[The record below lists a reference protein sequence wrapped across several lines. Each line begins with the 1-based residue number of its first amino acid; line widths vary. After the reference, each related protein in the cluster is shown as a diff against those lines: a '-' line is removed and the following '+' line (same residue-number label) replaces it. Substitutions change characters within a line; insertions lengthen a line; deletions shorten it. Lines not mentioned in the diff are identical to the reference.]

1 MIRSG
6 IAVFRRHRASS
17 KLTKGVKIKKS
28 FAPSISSIRLF
39 SGTDSSSEDNNETN
53 SNTIDKPRKNRVL
66 IHPKTK
72 DGIRHVELNRP
83 EKMNSLD
90 MDMFHSIAAAAKQ
103 MRNDKHVRV
112 VIISGKGRA
121 FCSGLDVKS
130 IIRPSTEH
138 GRLPMT
144 KINRLLERP
153 SGYGSDADADDHDDD
168 GDGDGEDAE
177 SNSGKSVEVDPIA
190 MGNLCQD
197 ICYLW
202 RDVPVPVIAVLNGI
216 CFGGGFQLALGADMR
231 YSTPDCKLSIMES
244 KWGMIPDMG
253 ASVTLRE
260 LVRIDVAKELTYTG
274 KIISGSE
281 AEELGLVTRCCDD
294 PMEEAWSVAR
304 SIASKSP
311 DCVAA
316 AKIMYQSTWTASE
329 KECLEMETKLQKQML
344 PSYNQ
349 TSASLKNFGVD
360 LPYMDRKDLDK

>member
-1 MIRSG
+1 MICSG
-6 IAVFRRHRASS
+6 IAVFRHGHQVSS
-17 KLTKGVKIKKS
+17 KLTKGRVKIQKN
-28 FAPSISSIRLF
+28 FAQSISSIRF
-39 SGTDSSSEDNNETN
+39 FGSTDSSSNNHQENSNNNER
-53 SNTIDKPRKNRVL
+53 RKNRVL

-103 MRNDKHVRV
+103 MRNEKDIRA

-121 FCSGLDVKS
+121 FCTGLDVKS
-130 IIRPSTEH
+130 IVKPSAEH

-144 KINRLLERP
+144 KIKRLLERP
-153 SGYGSDADADDHDDD
+153 SGYGSETDPDD
-168 GDGDGEDAE
+168 GDT
-177 SNSGKSVEVDPIA
+177 DPIA
-190 MGNLCQD
+190 MGNLAQD

-202 RDVPVPVIAVLNGI
+202 RDVPVPVIAVLNGM

-281 AEELGLVTRCCDD
+281 AEKLGLVTRCCDD
-294 PMEEAWSVAR
+294 PMEEAWSMAR
-304 SIASKSP
+304 NIASKSP
-311 DCVAA
+311 DCVSA
-316 AKIMYQSTWTASE
+316 AKIMYNTTWAASE
-329 KECLEMETKLQKQML
+329 KECLEVETKLQKQML
-344 PSYNQ
+344 PSCNQ
-349 TSASLKNFGVD
+349 TIASLKNFGVD
-360 LPYMDRKDLDK
+360 LPYMGRKDLDK

>member
-121 FCSGLDVKS
+121 FCTGLDVKS

-202 RDVPVPVIAVLNGI
+202 RDVPVPVIAVLNGM

-260 LVRIDVAKELTYTG
+260 LVRIDIAKELTYTG